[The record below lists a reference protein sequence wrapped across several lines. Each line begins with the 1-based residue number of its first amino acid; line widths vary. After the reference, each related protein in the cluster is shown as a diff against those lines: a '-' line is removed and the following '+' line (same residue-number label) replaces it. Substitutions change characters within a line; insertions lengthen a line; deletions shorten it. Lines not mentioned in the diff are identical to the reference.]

1 MKIEIPDHLI
11 KEIIKNELKFIFNV
25 EEDDMVKFG
34 LETYDSYVEKVF
46 NDPEFMNDLM
56 FRVELSMPDN
66 IGNHCMPLWLH
77 EIAANIDR
85 IMLMDD
91 SNVL

>member
-46 NDPEFMNDLM
+46 NDPEFIEMVELM
-56 FRVELSMPDN
+56 FYDDYK
-66 IGNHCMPLWLH
+66 IFGYPLQYLT
-77 EIAANIDR
+77 
-85 IMLMDD
+85 
-91 SNVL
+91 